1 MVNGGA
7 FGSSESTTFPDPDSC
22 QASTA
27 ETHEINSNVDNKS
40 AKVSEYL
47 EGEEMF
53 LEKLIKC

>member
-7 FGSSESTTFPDPDSC
+7 FGSSESTRLPKTVSC

-27 ETHEINSNVDNKS
+27 DTNEIKSNVDNKS
-40 AKVSEYL
+40 AKVSAYL

-53 LEKLIKC
+53 LEKLI

>member
-7 FGSSESTTFPDPDSC
+7 FGSSESTRLTKTVSC

-27 ETHEINSNVDNKS
+27 ETNEIKSNVDNKS
-40 AKVSEYL
+40 AKVSAYL

-53 LEKLIKC
+53 LEKWIKC